1 MSEAPLTGP
10 LQRLIDELKKLPG
23 IGARSAERIAF
34 HLLKAERDEALA
46 LARAVADT
54 KEKIRPCKQCFN
66 LADGELCHICQ
77 DGRRDPTQVVVVEQP
92 KDLIALETTGLVRG
106 LYHVLMGHIA
116 PLEGIDPSQLTIDAL
131 VERVRSGGVREVILA
146 TNPTLEGDATAL
158 HITSVLTDFDVS
170 VTRLARGIAPGSQIE
185 YANRAMLEEAFKNRR
200 DS

>member
-1 MSEAPLTGP
+1 MAESKLTGP

-54 KEKIRPCKQCFN
+54 KEKIRPCSQCFN
-66 LADGELCHICQ
+66 LAEGELCHICQ
-77 DGRRDPTQVVVVEQP
+77 DSRRDASQVVVVEQP
-92 KDLIALETTGLVRG
+92 KDLISLETTGLVRG

-131 VERVRSGGVREVILA
+131 VQRVRSGVVKEVILA

-158 HITSVLTDFDVS
+158 YITSVLADFDVS